1 MADVLPINGSEED
14 VELLREAL
22 LISRA
27 ATKAAKQSK
36 KVKQGKGIAVSAVA
50 ASPTEAPAV
59 GGVDEGNHLPQ
70 PDLKNVKRAL
80 EVDISEYCG
89 LMLSD

>member
-27 ATKAAKQSK
+27 AAKAAKQSK
-36 KVKQGKGIAVSAVA
+36 KVKHGKGVAVSAVA
-50 ASPTEAPAV
+50 AFPTESPAV
-59 GGVDEGNHLPQ
+59 GGVDGGNHLPQ
-70 PDLKNVKRAL
+70 PDLKNLKRAL
-80 EVDISEYCG
+80 EVDLSQYCG
-89 LMLSD
+89 LMLPD